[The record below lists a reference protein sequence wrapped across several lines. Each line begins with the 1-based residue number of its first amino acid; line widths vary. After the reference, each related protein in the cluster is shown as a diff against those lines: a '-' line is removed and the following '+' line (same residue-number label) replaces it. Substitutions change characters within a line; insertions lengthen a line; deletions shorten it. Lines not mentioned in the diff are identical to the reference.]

1 MYRCSK
7 IREIIRHQLLSE
19 GGREGADSECGD
31 QAVAHGDG
39 HGVLGAEG
47 AAGGNQE
54 GRGGRL
60 QGTRRLGRSH
70 RRVVQVRW
78 GGKF

>member
-1 MYRCSK
+1 M
-7 IREIIRHQLLSE
+7 HQLSCCLLSE
-19 GGREGADSECGD
+19 GGRKGADSECGD

-39 HGVLGAEG
+39 HGILGAEG
-47 AAGGNQE
+47 AAGGHQE

-70 RRVVQVRW
+70 GRIIQVR
-78 GGKF
+78 